1 MADSSPLAHSP
12 TLTATEP
19 NGDTRQLDAGTKVGD
34 YVIERVIGAG
44 AMGEVYAGMHP
55 VIGKRVAIKV
65 LRHELAASPEAAERF
80 IREAR
85 AVNQIDHE
93 NVIDVFAFGRLDD
106 GRLYL
111 VMDLVDGR
119 SLRAHLVNGPLP
131 LDRALSILDTVADAL
146 DAAHDKGVVH
156 RDLKPDNIVIAE
168 SGKLFVLDFGIAKLV
183 STANAGEAAKP
194 GTLTGAG
201 TWLGTPA
208 YMAPEQWSVDGA
220 GPASDR
226 YALAVIAF
234 ELLAGAPPFF
244 ATSVPGMM
252 EQHFRADVPKL
263 PSELPSALD
272 DVLKRGLAK
281 DPDARFATARAFVD
295 ALRNAAGIPVHR
307 ARSAVPSPSTNRK
320 LIMPAAIGAGVLAVA
335 MVVVVTTKHKDSKPA
350 SRESAISANDDAVEI
365 TSTPSGAEVRTD
377 HVLGRTPFK
386 LQLRGDQALAVTI
399 TKPGYL
405 AKQASIDKAM
415 HFDLDEVTQFQGVWR
430 MTNGELRAF
439 ERRGEE
445 VSVFKLREV
454 AGEREFFKNYKFTA
468 AQQGIA
474 FASDDEVIDQRAP
487 NDPRCH
493 VPVRVEYRYDPSGDV
508 LEQKREKV
516 AIDFVHGSCV
526 VRSRDAETTHLA
538 RVDTAHETV
547 EISAPAG
554 GVTKT
559 KPTNKKAVPLDP
571 KAELEKKTKLL
582 EEQKQKKAAQ
592 NVPKAPTTPYKNAG
606 DKDEIGKLSTSNASA
621 ADYSQIAPQ
630 PQAPPP
636 QAQALP
642 QQAMPVPQQQQ
653 KK

>member
-19 NGDTRQLDAGTKVGD
+19 SGDTRQLDAGTKVGD

-44 AMGEVYAGMHP
+44 AMGEVYAGKHP

-111 VMDLVDGR
+111 VMDLVEGK

-131 LDRALSILDTVADAL
+131 IDRALSILDTVADAL
-146 DAAHDKGVVH
+146 DAAHGKGVVH

-168 SGKLFVLDFGIAKLV
+168 TGKLFVLDFGIAKLV
-183 STANAGEAAKP
+183 SKANEAEAKP
-194 GTLTGAG
+194 GTLTGQG

-208 YMAPEQWSVDGA
+208 YMAPEQWSADGA

-226 YALAVIAF
+226 YALAVIAY
-234 ELLAGAPPFF
+234 ELLSGAPPFS
-244 ATSVPGMM
+244 AKSIPAMM
-252 EQHFRADVPKL
+252 EQHFRADVPTL
-263 PSELPSALD
+263 SDVPSALN

-281 DPDARFATARAFVD
+281 DPDARYPTARAFVD
-295 ALRNAAGIPVHR
+295 ALRNAAGTGVHV
-307 ARSAVPSPSTNRK
+307 ARGAVSPPSTNRK
-320 LIMPAAIGAGVLAVA
+320 LMMPAAIGAGVLGVA
-335 MVVVVTTKHKDSKPA
+335 LVVVLTTRDKDTKPA
-350 SRESAISANDDAVEI
+350 PHEPGISAGHAVSI
-365 TSTPSGAEVRTD
+365 TSTPSDAEVRTD
-377 HVLGRTPFK
+377 RVRGLTPFS
-386 LQLRGDQALAVTI
+386 LQLRDGETLAVTL

-405 AKQASIDKAM
+405 AKQVSIDKSA
-415 HFDLDEVTQFQGVWR
+415 HFDLEQVTQFQGVWR
-430 MTNGELRAF
+430 MESGELRAF
-439 ERRGEE
+439 ERRDEE

-454 AGEREFFKNYKFTA
+454 AGEREFFKNYKFAA

-493 VPVRVEYRYDPSGDV
+493 VPVRVEYHYDPATDT

-526 VRSRDAETTHLA
+526 VRSRDAESTHLV
-538 RVDTAHETV
+538 RVDAEHETV

-554 GVTKT
+554 NFGKT
-559 KPTNKKAVPLDP
+559 KSAKKKVLPVDP
-571 KAELEKKTKLL
+571 KTQLE
-582 EEQKQKKAAQ
+582 QQKKAAPPAKSAQ
-592 NVPKAPTTPYKNAG
+592 NVTKKPTYNDPGNMATKEPSIDTG
-606 DKDEIGKLSTSNASA
+606 
-621 ADYSQIAPQ
+621 SQIAPQ
-630 PQAPPP
+630 PNAPPP
-636 QAQALP
+636 AQVLDVP
-642 QQAMPVPQQQQ
+642 QQAMPQKTQQAAPPV